1 MFVANCVHEP
11 VRIKTPRLP
20 SPPSP
25 TQLPLPSTAATQTSS
40 PVEEFRAFMRSASSM
55 QRVLVEREGVPARVV
70 ESLLE
75 RMRATP
81 AEFRQITGMPRS
93 SLPRKLREAGMVAS
107 GGGLAVVCL
116 IDMINRVE
124 DMLNA
129 DGDEIARGFDVFE
142 WLGRWM
148 RRPQRAL
155 AGMTPMELIDTPT
168 GRQLVVRL
176 IGAMQSGVYL

>member
-1 MFVANCVHEP
+1 
-11 VRIKTPRLP
+11 
-20 SPPSP
+20 
-25 TQLPLPSTAATQTSS
+25 
-40 PVEEFRAFMRSASSM
+40 MRTASSM
-55 QRVLVEREGVPARVV
+55 QRVRVEREGVPACVV
-70 ESLLE
+70 EALLE

-81 AEFRQITGMPRS
+81 AEFRTYTGLPRS
-93 SLPRKLREAGMVAS
+93 NLARKLRQSGMVAG

-116 IDMINRVE
+116 FDIINRVE

-155 AGMTPMELIDTPT
+155 AGLTPVELFDTPT

>member
-11 VRIKTPRLP
+11 DRIRTPRLP
-20 SPPSP
+20 APPLP
-25 TQLPLPSTAATQTSS
+25 PVQLPPPVTPDATD
-40 PVEEFRAFMRSASSM
+40 PADEFRAFMRTASSL
-55 QRVLVEREGVPARVV
+55 QRVLVEREGVPAPVV

-75 RMRATP
+75 RMRVTP
-81 AEFRQITGMPRS
+81 AEFRQITGAPKS
-93 SLPRKLREAGMVAS
+93 GLSRKLRETGMFAG
-107 GGGLAVVCL
+107 GGGLAIVCL
-116 IDMINRVE
+116 VDMINRVE

-155 AGMTPMELIDTPT
+155 AGLTPMALIDTPT
-168 GRQLVVRL
+168 GRQLVARL

>member
-1 MFVANCVHEP
+1 MFVANCVYEP
-11 VRIKTPRLP
+11 ARIRSPRVPAAPPPPVVLP
-20 SPPSP
+20 SPAP
-25 TQLPLPSTAATQTSS
+25 AAAN
-40 PVEEFRAFMRSASSM
+40 PADEFRAFLRSASTM
-55 QRVLVEREGVPARVV
+55 QRVVLERDGVPAPVV

-75 RMRATP
+75 RMHVTP
-81 AEFRQITGMPRS
+81 AEFRQITGAPKS
-93 SLPRKLREAGMVAS
+93 GLPRRLREAGMFAG
-107 GGGLAVVCL
+107 GGGLAIVCL
-116 IDMINRVE
+116 VDIINRVE

-155 AGMTPMELIDTPT
+155 AGLTPIELIDTPT
-168 GRQLVVRL
+168 GRHLVMRL

>member
-1 MFVANCVHEP
+1 MFVANYVHEP
-11 VRIKTPRLP
+11 TRIRSPRPPAASAPPPVLP
-20 SPPSP
+20 SPA
-25 TQLPLPSTAATQTSS
+25 TAA
-40 PVEEFRAFMRSASSM
+40 PNPADEFRAFLRAASTM
-55 QRVLVEREGVPARVV
+55 QRVAVEREGVPARVV

-75 RMRATP
+75 RMHATP
-81 AEFRQITGMPRS
+81 AEFRQIIGAPKS
-93 SLPRKLREAGMVAS
+93 SLPRKLREAGMFAG
-107 GGGLAVVCL
+107 GGGLAVICL

-129 DGDEIARGFDVFE
+129 DGDQIARGFDVFE

-155 AGMTPMELIDTPT
+155 AGLTPTELIDTPT
-168 GRQLVVRL
+168 GRHLVMRL